1 MKLKFTPI
9 TPMGSDCTQ
18 AFRVE
23 LDGEYTVGDLID
35 HVLSV
40 RKDEWGE
47 FEVGHCCR
55 IEYRHGKIVNGEEII
70 PHVKDIKISKL
81 ITYGGWSRMDYIVNK

>member
-1 MKLKFTPI
+1 MKLNFFPI

-35 HVLSV
+35 YALTI

-47 FEVGHCCR
+47 FEVDHCR

-70 PHVKDIKISKL
+70 PHVKDVKINKL
-81 ITYGGWSRMDYIVNK
+81 IASGGWSRMDYIVNK

>member
-1 MKLKFTPI
+1 MKLNFFPI

-23 LDGEYTVGDLID
+23 LDGEYTVGDLIN
-35 HVLSV
+35 HVLTI

-47 FEVGHCCR
+47 FEVDR
-55 IEYRHGKIVNGEEII
+55 LSIEYRHGKIVNGDEII
-70 PHVKDIKISKL
+70 PHVKDIKINKL
-81 ITYGGWSRMDYIVNK
+81 IASGGWSRMDYIVNK

>member
-1 MKLKFTPI
+1 MKLNFFPI

-23 LDGEYTVGDLID
+23 LDGEYTVGDLIN
-35 HVLSV
+35 HVLTI

-47 FEVGHCCR
+47 FEVDR
-55 IEYRHGKIVNGEEII
+55 LYIEYRHGKIVNGDEII
-70 PHVKDIKISKL
+70 PHVKDININKL
-81 ITYGGWSRMDYIVNK
+81 IAFGGWSRMDYIVNK